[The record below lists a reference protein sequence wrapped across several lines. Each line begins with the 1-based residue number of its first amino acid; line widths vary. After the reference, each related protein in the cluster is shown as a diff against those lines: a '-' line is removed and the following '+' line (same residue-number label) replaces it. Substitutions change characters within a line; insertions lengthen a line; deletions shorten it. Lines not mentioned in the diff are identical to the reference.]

1 MSILSFPNT
10 RNLLNN
16 KKKKKV
22 AHQITSAHRRG
33 REILTN
39 ANKADPNL
47 YRKKKGVA
55 RSRQ

>member
-47 YRKKKGVA
+47 YRKKKKG
-55 RSRQ
+55 

>member
-16 KKKKKV
+16 KKKKRSHIKSLRPIEEGERFSLMPIK
-22 AHQITSAHRRG
+22 QTPTYT
-33 REILTN
+33 E
-39 ANKADPNL
+39 
-47 YRKKKGVA
+47 KKKGVA